1 MSGRGFL
8 SLICDWLKGHQGNI
22 IKTFVMSEKQPKE
35 ITDVHHVL
43 VKCDTKKFPDF
54 QGKKT
59 FE

>member
-8 SLICDWLKGHQGNI
+8 SLIRDWLEGHQGNI

-43 VKCDTKKFPDF
+43 IKRGTKKVSRLSGNKDI
-54 QGKKT
+54 
-59 FE
+59 